1 MTPAAGTRRAP
12 AGLGEAPARAVPGRP
27 PGTVSRALGLSLL
40 NTVLA
45 RAGTFLAGIV
55 LARLLA
61 PADFGV
67 YAVALVALTAL
78 LSLNE
83 LGVSV
88 ALVRWRGDPRLIAP
102 TVMTISIASSGVL
115 YLGCW
120 FAAPAFAAVMGA
132 PSATGVVRL
141 LCVAVIVDG
150 ITAPPAQLL
159 NREFRQGARLVV
171 DLLNLVLATGVTI
184 ALAATGHGAWS
195 LAWGQLTGNAV
206 SALLLF
212 RLVGSWPRPGLDRRQ
227 AVELLAFGAPL
238 AAASALVFAML
249 NLGYIVVGSTLG
261 VVQLGFYL
269 MAFNLASWP
278 VNVFSQV
285 VRRVSLAAF
294 ARVQDDRVRLEEAL
308 ARLALLLAVPTLPV
322 CVLLGLLALPV
333 VATVYGGRWAA
344 SAGALQFLA
353 VLAFVRVASELA
365 YDYLVALGR
374 SRTTLW
380 LQGLWFVSLLVALP
394 LGARLDGIRGVAL
407 AHGTVA
413 VLVMLPAYAIAV
425 ARTGV
430 SLRGVGRS
438 LVRPLLGGALL
449 VAAVLA
455 VRSAASGTLTVL
467 ALGST
472 LGLAVYVPVVWP
484 VRHRLRELD

>member
-1 MTPAAGTRRAP
+1 VTPGASTPQTPVATADAPAAVPQRPSGTIRRA
-12 AGLGEAPARAVPGRP
+12 L
-27 PGTVSRALGLSLL
+27 SLSLL
-40 NTVLA
+40 NTVVA

-88 ALVRWRGDPRLIAP
+88 ALVRWRGDPRVIAP
-102 TVMTISIASSGVL
+102 TVMTISILSSCLL
-115 YLGCW
+115 YVGCW
-120 FAAPAFAAVMGA
+120 FAAPAFAGVMGA

-195 LAWGQLTGNAV
+195 LAWGQLAGNAI

-212 RLVGSWPRPGLDRRQ
+212 RLVGSWPRPGFDRSQVR
-227 AVELLAFGAPL
+227 ELLAFGAPL

-249 NLGYIVVGSTLG
+249 NLGYIVVGSALG

-294 ARVQDDRVRLEEAL
+294 ARVQDDPVRREEAL

-322 CVLLGLLALPV
+322 CLLLGLLALPV
-333 VATVYGGRWAA
+333 VATLYGDRWAV
-344 SAGALQFLA
+344 SAGPLQFLA
-353 VLAFVRVASELA
+353 VLAFVRVAGELA

-380 LQGLWFVSLLVALP
+380 LQALWLASLLAALP
-394 LGARLDGIRGVAL
+394 VGAALDGIRGVAF
-407 AHGTVA
+407 AHGVVA
-413 VLVMLPAYAIAV
+413 LGVMLPAYAIAV

-430 SLRGVGRS
+430 ALRGVGRS
-438 LVRPLLGGALL
+438 LARPFAGGTLL
-449 VAAVLA
+449 VGAVLA
-455 VRSAASGTLTVL
+455 VRSAGLGALPAL
-467 ALGST
+467 ALGGT

-484 VRHRLRELD
+484 VRHRLGKLD